1 MWQINSTFTITMQV
15 NTSECNFPSTP
26 LYFVDIIGQGSHF
39 CLTGY
44 NAIYLPTT
52 ESFQI
57 YAQYRCPVVTM
68 DSILL
73 LNLTLFRIYNVS
85 WVGFYK

>member
-1 MWQINSTFTITMQV
+1 MQV

-26 LYFVDIIGQGSHF
+26 LYFIYMAGLGNHF

-57 YAQYRCPVVTM
+57 YTQLQCSGASVY
-68 DSILL
+68 SSALL
-73 LNLTLFRIYNVS
+73 LNMTRTRQFNVS
-85 WVGFYK
+85 WIGFYK